1 MMNIIRITSV
11 NDFKPDESLPDSPF
25 RCQNGNTVRKQE
37 LETGVSASVLMKDPV
52 NTAILGT
59 VSKLH
64 CATEYQTADALNGL
78 GAVCRYPDIRNRMFR
93 MAGTGLLDHYRYN
106 SEGHTSSHSF
116 FCVGEMGYRILEAH
130 GKRPDVNPYQPAGE
144 PVRIMK
150 LLAVN
155 QFLTKTGIPADTVRV
170 GVKIRAPGNTLRA
183 FRSYASAVRDGRT
196 LFLEG
201 VRLENN
207 WETSLTQKLARVQS
221 VLSDPSALSVPVINP
236 CMVLIGEDAGHCR
249 QIMNLLSRERF
260 SFGLLYTS
268 DDLVYSNPDNC
279 LFELAGGL
287 RNRFREGFG
296 LWQQKL
302 GLGN

>member
-1 MMNIIRITSV
+1 MMNITRITSV
-11 NDFKPDESLPDSPF
+11 NEFRPDESLPDSPF

-37 LETGVSASVLMKDPV
+37 LETGVSAACLLKDPV

-59 VSKLH
+59 VNKLL
-64 CATEYQTADALNGL
+64 CATEYQTADALNVL
-78 GAVCRYPDIRNRMFR
+78 GAVCSYPDIRNRMFR

-106 SEGHTSSHSF
+106 SEGHTSPHSF
-116 FCVGEMGYRILEAH
+116 FCMGETGYRILKAH
-130 GKRPDVNPYQPAGE
+130 GKKTVVNPYQPDAE

-150 LLAVN
+150 LLAAN

-170 GVKIRAPGNTLRA
+170 GEKVRIPGDSLRA
-183 FRSYASAVRDGRT
+183 FRAHAAAVRDGRT

-201 VRLENN
+201 VRLEHN
-207 WETSLTQKLARVQS
+207 WEASLMKKLARVQS
-221 VLSDPSALSVPVINP
+221 VLSDPPASVTDP
-236 CMVLIGEDAGHCR
+236 CMILIGEDTDHCR
-249 QIMNLLSRERF
+249 QIMNLLARERF